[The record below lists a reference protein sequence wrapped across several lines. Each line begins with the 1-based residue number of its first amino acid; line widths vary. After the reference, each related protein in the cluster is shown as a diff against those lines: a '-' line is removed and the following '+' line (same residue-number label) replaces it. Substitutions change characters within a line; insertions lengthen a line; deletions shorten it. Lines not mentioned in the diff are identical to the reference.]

1 MVHIRG
7 SYLSARRGAC
17 KFTDVRIKL
26 TVGEIDLLNG
36 LVGRSAGRGGFQN
49 LLRYVWYHL
58 DEQTGE
64 LDLSGLLLERI
75 HRYAFA
81 YKNAYWR
88 KTLRKIFRRTLGA
101 NLDRGLILR

>member
-1 MVHIRG
+1 MLAIR
-7 SYLSARRGAC
+7 LVDR
-17 KFTDVRIKL
+17 KFVRMRIKL
-26 TVGEIDLLNG
+26 TVGEIDVLND
-36 LVGRSAGRGGFQN
+36 LVDRATGRGGFQN
-49 LLRYVWYHL
+49 VLLYVWYRL

-64 LDLSGLLLERI
+64 LDLPFLLLERI